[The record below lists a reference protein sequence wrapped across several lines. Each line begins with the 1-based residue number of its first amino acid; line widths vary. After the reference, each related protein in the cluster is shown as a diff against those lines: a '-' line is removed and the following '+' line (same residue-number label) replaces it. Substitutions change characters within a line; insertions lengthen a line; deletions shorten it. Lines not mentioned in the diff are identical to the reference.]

1 MLTAAYGIA
10 TYGNAEYGHLILD
23 GGAGSFALT
32 GGDAA
37 FLYNQVLSADAG
49 AYALSGSDATFLYNQ
64 VISAGG
70 WHFTYTGFDAQLA
83 QTHILTGAAGTYALT
98 GGNAEFQY
106 DQLLTGDAGAYSLT
120 GTAANLLA
128 SRILPCQSGQF
139 AYTGNDA
146 GLFYIQAAA
155 EASTGGLPP
164 KKVKTKIKKSE
175 RDDIEKIV
183 REAFDK
189 MDGTL
194 VPEKVAEI
202 KRQVANEVQYI
213 DFTQYDIALAQTQAI
228 IAIAQASLA
237 DYIYELEQDEE
248 EAILLLM

>member
-1 MLTAAYGIA
+1 MLTAEYGIA
-10 TYGNAEYGHLILD
+10 TYGNAEYGHLILA

-49 AYALSGSDATFLYNQ
+49 AYALSGSDATFLYDQ

-83 QTHILTGAAGTYALT
+83 QTHILEGAAGSYALT
-98 GGNAEFQY
+98 GADAAFLY
-106 DQLLTGDAGAYSLT
+106 DQLLEGAAGAYTLAGSPAT
-120 GTAANLLA
+120 LLA
-128 SRILPCQSGQF
+128 NRILSCQSGSLT
-139 AYTGNDA
+139 YTGKDA
-146 GLFYIQAAA
+146 GLFYTQAASDV
-155 EASTGGLPP
+155 STGGLPP

-189 MDGTL
+189 MDGTW

-228 IAIAQASLA
+228 IAIAQAKLA
-237 DYIYELEQDEE
+237 DYLYELEQDEE